1 MNQRGQTLYDFLLGV
16 SILLVSIILV
26 LSLFDPLFAPFTDPV
41 SGADDEQVDRL
52 ADEIVETNATVF
64 GDQTLNLTDDSF
76 DDDFIDEMKNRSG
89 VSEFRDVN
97 VTLRDDT
104 GDFIEV
110 GGDPVLGGDI
120 RPENEPASSA
130 TRAVRLEP
138 GRAVCQTGC
147 ILRVEVW

>member
-41 SGADDEQVDRL
+41 SGADDEQVDRF
-52 ADEIVETNATVF
+52 ADEIIETNATVF
-64 GDQTLNLTDDSF
+64 GSRTLNLTDSTF
-76 DDDFIDEMKNRSG
+76 DDDFIDDLKSQSG

-97 VTLRDDT
+97 VTLRNNT
-104 GDFIEV
+104 GDILEV
-110 GGDPVLGGDI
+110 GGGPVTGGEI
-120 RPENEPASSA
+120 RPENEPAASA